1 MSGPRK
7 AGMVA
12 VLRPQ
17 LAEDGADFAL
27 LLVRRSQRAS
37 FMANAY
43 VFPGGR
49 VDAADAEHDPEWPS
63 RYAAARELF
72 EEAGLQAA
80 TPKSLVRFAQWITP
94 SAEPKR
100 FDADCYLLS
109 IDATTA
115 RHGDAVQVDGH
126 EVFDPLWLTP
136 REALARYQAGELNL
150 PPPTVCTIEELEA
163 ERLSALSILRQR
175 GELPTDATLQT
186 ASQLVFALIASCAAL
201 RKPYPLLP
209 KLIADPSG
217 TGIAIVMPWDSDF
230 AAQPG
235 DGTSFAAM
243 AENGPPVPR
252 RISRCILHMAKAD
265 ETYAVQPGRT
275 ESVRWQIERLPG

>member
-136 REALARYQAGELNL
+136 REALARYQAGDLNL
-150 PPPTVCTIEELEA
+150 PPPTVCTIEEIEA

-175 GELPTDATLQT
+175 GDLPTDATL
-186 ASQLVFALIASCAAL
+186 
-201 RKPYPLLP
+201 
-209 KLIADPSG
+209 
-217 TGIAIVMPWDSDF
+217 
-230 AAQPG
+230 AQ
-235 DGTSFAAM
+235 
-243 AENGPPVPR
+243 NR
-252 RISRCILHMAKAD
+252 
-265 ETYAVQPGRT
+265 
-275 ESVRWQIERLPG
+275 

>member
-37 FMANAY
+37 LWPTPMF
-43 VFPGGR
+43 FPADGSMLPTQSMIPNGPVATLPR
-49 VDAADAEHDPEWPS
+49 VS
-63 RYAAARELF
+63 FF

-126 EVFDPLWLTP
+126 EVFDPLWLT
-136 REALARYQAGELNL
+136 RGSAGS
-150 PPPTVCTIEELEA
+150 
-163 ERLSALSILRQR
+163 LS
-175 GELPTDATLQT
+175 
-186 ASQLVFALIASCAAL
+186 
-201 RKPYPLLP
+201 
-209 KLIADPSG
+209 
-217 TGIAIVMPWDSDF
+217 
-230 AAQPG
+230 
-235 DGTSFAAM
+235 
-243 AENGPPVPR
+243 
-252 RISRCILHMAKAD
+252 
-265 ETYAVQPGRT
+265 GR
-275 ESVRWQIERLPG
+275 